1 MSCTVKFFKNLYIPF
16 YGTIYHAKKVDSF
29 GNVQISRAG
38 DYIGERYK
46 NTLLRY
52 LKDRGYKS
60 KIINSRWLWDTKNND
75 TSLIVVIKTKEDKI
89 TFDIMNV
96 GVIEIP
102 HVEPPAP
109 EPLPVLKI

>member
-29 GNVQISRAG
+29 GIVSSRTG
-38 DYIGERYK
+38 DYIGKRYK
-46 NTLLRY
+46 NTLLGY
-52 LKDRGYKS
+52 LKERGYKS
-60 KIINSRWLWDTKNND
+60 KIINSRWLLDTKND
-75 TSLIVVIKTKEDKI
+75 DSSLIVVLKTKEDKV

-102 HVEPPAP
+102 HVEPPTP